1 MEPNDDQWKRL
12 LEVAKK
18 NPEEPTAPPPRSF
31 SGKIDQLRETVQAL
45 ALTLTWRRWS
55 LLAALLAGLAFLICF
70 YIVRGNESEPTR
82 EPMIQADPNATSTT
96 P

>member
-1 MEPNDDQWKRL
+1 MEPKDDQWKRL
-12 LEVAKK
+12 VEVAKK

-45 ALTLTWRRWS
+45 ALTLPWRRWS

-70 YIVRGNESEPTR
+70 YVLRGKQPEPTR

>member
-1 MEPNDDQWKRL
+1 MEPKDDQWKRL
-12 LEVAKK
+12 VEVAKK

-70 YIVRGNESEPTR
+70 YVLRGKEHEPTR

>member
-12 LEVAKK
+12 VEVAKK
-18 NPEEPTAPPPRSF
+18 NPEEPTVPSPKSF
-31 SGKIDQLRETVQAL
+31 SGKIGQLRETVQAL

-55 LLAALLAGLAFLICF
+55 LLAALLAGFSFLICF
-70 YIVRGNESEPTR
+70 YVLRDNEPEPIR
-82 EPMIQADPNATSTT
+82 EPMIQADPNATSKT

>member
-12 LEVAKK
+12 VEVAKQ
-18 NPEEPTAPPPRSF
+18 NPEEPSAPPPKSF
-31 SGKIDQLRETVQAL
+31 PGKIGQLRETVQAL

-70 YIVRGNESEPTR
+70 YVLRDDEPEPAR
-82 EPMIQADPNATSTT
+82 EPMIQADPNATSPT

>member
-12 LEVAKK
+12 VEVAKK
-18 NPEEPTAPPPRSF
+18 NPEEPTVPSPKSF
-31 SGKIDQLRETVQAL
+31 AGKIGQLRETVQAL

-55 LLAALLAGLAFLICF
+55 LLAALLTGLAFLICF
-70 YIVRGNESEPTR
+70 YILRDNETEPTR

>member
-12 LEVAKK
+12 VEVAKQ
-18 NPEEPTAPPPRSF
+18 NPEEPSAPPPQSF
-31 SGKIDQLRETVQAL
+31 PGKIGQLRETVQAL

-55 LLAALLAGLAFLICF
+55 LLAALLAGLTFLICF
-70 YIVRGNESEPTR
+70 YVLRDDEPEPSR
-82 EPMIQADPNATSTT
+82 EPMIQADPNATSPT

>member
-12 LEVAKK
+12 VEVAKK
-18 NPEEPTAPPPRSF
+18 NPEEPTAPPSKSF

-45 ALTLTWRRWS
+45 TLTLTWRRWS

-70 YIVRGNESEPTR
+70 YMGSAFLVCFFYNRIKLPIKSE
-82 EPMIQADPNATSTT
+82 
-96 P
+96 

>member
-1 MEPNDDQWKRL
+1 MENDDQWKRL
-12 LEVAKK
+12 VEVAKQS
-18 NPEEPTAPPPRSF
+18 PEEPVVPPPKSF
-31 SGKIDQLRETVQAL
+31 SGKVGQLRETVQAL

-70 YIVRGNESEPTR
+70 YVLRDNDEDLLHN
-82 EPMIQADPNATSTT
+82 PMIQADPNATPPT

>member
-1 MEPNDDQWKRL
+1 MENDDQWKRL
-12 LEVAKK
+12 VEVAKK
-18 NPEEPTAPPPRSF
+18 NPEEPTAPPPKSF
-31 SGKIDQLRETVQAL
+31 SKKASQLREAVQTL

-55 LLAALLAGLAFLICF
+55 LLAALLAGLIFLICF
-70 YIVRGNESEPTR
+70 YVLRDDNTEPPR

>member
-12 LEVAKK
+12 VEVAKK
-18 NPEEPTAPPPRSF
+18 NPEEPTVPSPKSF
-31 SGKIDQLRETVQAL
+31 SGKIGQLRETVQAL

-70 YIVRGNESEPTR
+70 YVLRGKQPEPTR

>member
-12 LEVAKK
+12 VEVAKK
-18 NPEEPTAPPPRSF
+18 NPEEPTAPPPKSF
-31 SGKIDQLRETVQAL
+31 SGKIGQLRETVQAL

-70 YIVRGNESEPTR
+70 YVFPSNEPEPTR
-82 EPMIQADPNATSTT
+82 EPMIQVDPNATSTT

>member
-12 LEVAKK
+12 VEVAKQT
-18 NPEEPTAPPPRSF
+18 PEEQPVPPPLSF
-31 SGKIDQLRETVQAL
+31 TSKVGQLRETVHAL

-55 LLAALLAGLAFLICF
+55 LLAALLAGLTFFICF
-70 YIVRGNESEPTR
+70 HVLRDDPPEPPR
-82 EPMIQADPNATSTT
+82 PPMIQTDPNATPPT